1 MSQMTSVYDPLDVK
15 LTVIQEFLSLA
26 RVLLPSCVDMER
38 RFYSFNHR
46 PIEQSGLITG
56 FLFYWMLTA
65 LMCVCAW
72 LVIMLFKREVV

>member
-1 MSQMTSVYDPLDVK
+1 MTSVYDPLDVK

-46 PIEQSGLITG
+46 PIEQSGLITV
-56 FLFYWMLTA
+56 LTS
-65 LMCVCAW
+65 
-72 LVIMLFKREVV
+72 